1 MHHLK
6 RHLLSLLGL
15 PLVALALATAP
26 AQATLVSQSDVVFG
40 ADSVTLDTGTG
51 LRWLDVDISV
61 NRSFNDVSGQFG
73 AGGDFEG
80 WRYATGAEVLNLIV
94 SNTVPL
100 AGSPTPGSL
109 TVGSASDFIVT
120 LGPTFIES
128 VLVSPT
134 TQSNVFGVTGIYA
147 GNLPGEYGLGSV
159 GLDGVTDTGVIGPL
173 FQNAQFGVADNVGAS
188 PFEDADSQ
196 FDDRGSW
203 LVFDDNVTVE
213 MSEPGV
219 LEIFGI
225 VIAGIAFSRRPR
237 GKYRRGC

>member
-1 MHHLK
+1 VRHLK
-6 RHLLSLLGL
+6 RNLLSLLSL
-15 PLVALALATAP
+15 PLVTLALAASP
-26 AQATLVSQSDVVFG
+26 AQAVLVSQSDVVFG
-40 ADSVTLDTGTG
+40 ADSVTLDTNTG
-51 LRWLDVDISV
+51 LKWLDVNISA
-61 NRSFNDVSGQFG
+61 NRSFNDVSGQLG
-73 AGGDFEG
+73 TGGDFQG

-120 LGPTFIES
+120 LGSTFIES

-159 GLDGVTDTGVIGPL
+159 GMDGVTDTGVFGPL

-188 PFEDADSQ
+188 PFEDADTQ
-196 FDDRGSW
+196 FSDRGSW
-203 LVFDDNVTVE
+203 LVFDDNATVQ
-213 MSEPGV
+213 MSAPGV
-219 LEIFGI
+219 LAIFGI

-237 GKYRRGC
+237 GRLRRGC